1 MSPQVIIIS
10 FQPKEHIP
18 WQSSLKILHENKS
31 SRINNSKLASLRIN
45 SKFNLLESSENVF
58 AQ

>member
-10 FQPKEHIP
+10 FQPKGHIL
-18 WQSSLKILHENKS
+18 WQSSFKILHENKS